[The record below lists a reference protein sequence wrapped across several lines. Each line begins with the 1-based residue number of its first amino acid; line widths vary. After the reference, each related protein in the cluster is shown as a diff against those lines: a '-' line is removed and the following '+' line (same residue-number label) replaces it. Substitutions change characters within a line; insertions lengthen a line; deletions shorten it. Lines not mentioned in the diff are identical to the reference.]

1 MKGKTFFG
9 SSEAK
14 TIVSLV
20 LGYFRWRTVVEK
32 LDDPDLELESRGW
45 EASDNNVN
53 IDKFLTTYGKRE
65 GSTIRRLVK
74 AIREAGYQV
83 SANKLEQQI
92 DQDPQG
98 YFMWHAVVE
107 KLDDPDLELESRGWE
122 ASDNNVNIDKF
133 LTAYGEKE
141 GSTIRRL
148 VKAIRE
154 AGLQFPANNLE
165 QHFSTTQDPQKEGSC
180 TTSSVRGTINDRE
193 PMLATWL

>member
-1 MKGKTFFG
+1 M
-9 SSEAK
+9 
-14 TIVSLV
+14 
-20 LGYFRWRTVVEK
+20 
-32 LDDPDLELESRGW
+32 
-45 EASDNNVN
+45 
-53 IDKFLTTYGKRE
+53 
-65 GSTIRRLVK
+65 K
-74 AIREAGYQV
+74 AIKEAGYQV

-92 DQDPQG
+92 DQDPQGLDRYLKDLKTQERKTVMQELGGKDGCG